1 MSDNLFQQLGA
12 AIKGKIASE
21 VNTLNLA
28 ITAAQAV
35 DSAAR
40 TALESSLQGEIS
52 SAQAVDSAARTA
64 LESSLQGEI
73 SSAVTS
79 ASSVDSAARTALE
92 SSLQGEIAVAQA
104 VDSAARTALES
115 SLQGEISAAQ
125 AVDSSARAV
134 INGSV
139 SNLETKAGSLAA
151 DGNSA
156 NFSGNVTGA
165 NGTFTN
171 LTVNGT
177 TTTIDT
183 DNVIVKDSIMSI
195 SAGASVA
202 ANASNDSGFI
212 VERGSSQNNVGF
224 VWDEGIDRF
233 RAVSTSA
240 TAATSDID
248 GTDSSM
254 SYVPMQASDLFL
266 GTDSVNT
273 IFTKVADLG
282 TASDFSTALNGA

>member
-1 MSDNLFQQLGA
+1 
-12 AIKGKIASE
+12 
-21 VNTLNLA
+21 
-28 ITAAQAV
+28 
-35 DSAAR
+35 
-40 TALESSLQGEIS
+40 
-52 SAQAVDSAARTA
+52 
-64 LESSLQGEI
+64 
-73 SSAVTS
+73 
-79 ASSVDSAARTALE
+79 
-92 SSLQGEIAVAQA
+92 
-104 VDSAARTALES
+104 
-115 SLQGEISAAQ
+115 
-125 AVDSSARAV
+125 
-134 INGSV
+134 
-139 SNLETKAGSLAA
+139 
-151 DGNSA
+151 
-156 NFSGNVTGA
+156 
-165 NGTFTN
+165 
-171 LTVNGT
+171 
-177 TTTIDT
+177 
-183 DNVIVKDSIMSI
+183 MSI